1 MSLLGSKDMSTE
13 RTWQLASKKAFDKGL
28 RKPLKMSVKIL
39 PGIILA
45 DVKIEADGLVIDD
58 GMVGQEVGVAEK
70 FFDVIVG
77 EVTSSVVIGC
87 ESDAET
93 AQGT

>member
-1 MSLLGSKDMSTE
+1 
-13 RTWQLASKKAFDKGL
+13 
-28 RKPLKMSVKIL
+28 MSVKIL
-39 PGIILA
+39 PGIILV